1 MSIESA
7 ISTVTGILRGIIDLG
22 LGLAV
27 VFLVVDILVP
37 GAPTNIVGNVSD
49 LVSSFTSQG
58 IVGLIP
64 LVVFVAIFL
73 GDD

>member
-7 ISTVTGILRGIIDLG
+7 ISTVTGTLRGIINLG

-37 GAPTNIVGNVSD
+37 GTTGIVGNVSE
-49 LVSSFTSQG
+49 LVDSFVDQG
-58 IVGLIP
+58 IVGLIT

>member
-7 ISTVTGILRGIIDLG
+7 ISTVTGILRGIINLG

-37 GAPTNIVGNVSD
+37 GTTNIVGNVSE
-49 LVSSFTSQG
+49 LVSSFTSEG
-58 IVGLIP
+58 IVGLIT

>member
-37 GAPTNIVGNVSD
+37 GTTNIVGNVSD

-58 IVGLIP
+58 IVGLIT

>member
-7 ISTVTGILRGIIDLG
+7 ISTVTGTLRGIIKLG
-22 LGLAV
+22 LGLVV

-37 GAPTNIVGNVSD
+37 GTTGIVGNVSD

-58 IVGLIP
+58 IVGLIT

>member
-7 ISTVTGILRGIIDLG
+7 ISTVTGTLRGIINLG

-37 GAPTNIVGNVSD
+37 GTTNIVGNVSE
-49 LVSSFTSQG
+49 LVSSFTSEG
-58 IVGLIP
+58 IVGLIT

>member
-7 ISTVTGILRGIIDLG
+7 ISTVTGTLRGIINLG
-22 LGLAV
+22 LGLAL

-37 GAPTNIVGNVSD
+37 GTTNIVGNVSE

-58 IVGLIP
+58 IVGLIT
-64 LVVFVAIFL
+64 LIVFLAIFL

>member
-7 ISTVTGILRGIIDLG
+7 ISTVTGTLRGIINLG

-37 GAPTNIVGNVSD
+37 GTTNIVGNVSE

-58 IVGLIP
+58 IVGLIT
-64 LVVFVAIFL
+64 LVVFLAIFL

>member
-7 ISTVTGILRGIIDLG
+7 ISTVTGTLRGIIKLG
-22 LGLAV
+22 LGLVV

-37 GAPTNIVGNVSD
+37 GTTNIVGNVSE

-58 IVGLIP
+58 IVGLIT
-64 LVVFVAIFL
+64 LVVFLAIFL

>member
-37 GAPTNIVGNVSD
+37 GTTNIVGNVSE
-49 LVSSFTSQG
+49 LVSSFTSEG
-58 IVGLIP
+58 IVGLIT